1 MSELYWFCVRLAHSF
16 TIIQEL
22 GTLMAR
28 LLLKYLWRDDKKFTD
43 WGSLLLSKQVR
54 LIQNYMA
61 SLVEENAL
69 HAASLLNEWQR
80 VTQVVTL
87 LQLEKPSDWAAY
99 RDDNHVLSN
108 EEIKQT
114 LCLRID
120 FSTDAVAAVCG
131 VTSNREALP
140 EAQTSTNDDS
150 K

>member
-1 MSELYWFCVRLAHSF
+1 
-16 TIIQEL
+16 
-22 GTLMAR
+22 
-28 LLLKYLWRDDKKFTD
+28 
-43 WGSLLLSKQVR
+43 
-54 LIQNYMA
+54 MA

-69 HAASLLNEWQR
+69 HAVSLVNEWQR

-99 RDDNHVLSN
+99 KDDNQVLTN
-108 EEIKQT
+108 EEVKQT

-131 VTSNREALP
+131 VTSSGEAVP
-140 EAQTSTNDDS
+140 EAQTIDP

>member
-1 MSELYWFCVRLAHSF
+1 
-16 TIIQEL
+16 
-22 GTLMAR
+22 MAR

-61 SLVEENAL
+61 SFVEENAF

-87 LQLEKPSDWAAY
+87 LQLEKPSDWSAY
-99 RDDNHVLSN
+99 RDDSHVLSN
-108 EEIKQT
+108 EEVRQT

-131 VTSNREALP
+131 ATSKSEAVP
-140 EAQTSTNDDS
+140 AEKVDDS